1 MKSDSK
7 ENFKRTVFVFTPRI
21 DADNPLFGHSIE
33 WVKELGKQAKIVNVY
48 AVHLGTLPPFEIQNI
63 RFREIG
69 GGNLKNRI
77 KAIGNLVKTCIQIIL
92 TEADNKL
99 VMYHMIKE
107 PAVILG
113 PFFKI
118 FGIRQILWYSHSKS
132 TLPLRIA
139 LRWVNQVY
147 SPTSV
152 SFPFKSNK
160 ILVTGHGISPS
171 KFLIS
176 DSAGQ
181 RVHSVLSVGR
191 ISRIK
196 NFEKIIEAISG
207 TSLTLEIVGPI
218 FDTTYRDELIERAQ
232 EEGVALQI
240 RGEISYELM
249 PSVFN
254 KVEIYFMGSPMTL
267 DKAAVQAAMCG
278 CFVVSEE
285 REALESVGMANFW
298 RNLGFS
304 EIPSLT
310 EQIGE
315 ILKLSRKKLETYR
328 EDVSAYSKEH
338 NSLDALIRLILD
350 QNA

>member
-7 ENFKRTVFVFTPRI
+7 KNFKKTVFVFTPRI
-21 DADNPLFGHSIE
+21 DTGNPLFGHSIE
-33 WVKELGKQAKIVNVY
+33 WVKELGKQAKMVNVY
-48 AVHLGTLPPFEIQNI
+48 AVHFGTLPSFEIQNI

-69 GGNLKNRI
+69 GGNLLNRI
-77 KAIGNLVKTCIQIIL
+77 KAIGMLLKICIQIIL
-92 TEADNKL
+92 TKTDNKL

-113 PFFKI
+113 PFLKI

-147 SPTSV
+147 SPTIV
-152 SFPFKSNK
+152 SFPLKSNK
-160 ILVTGHGISPS
+160 VLATGHGISSS

-176 DSAGQ
+176 DNAGQ

-191 ISRIK
+191 ISRVK

-207 TSLTLEIVGPI
+207 TSLTLEIVGPT
-218 FDTTYRDELIERAQ
+218 FDTTYRDELIKKAQ
-232 EEGVALQI
+232 EKGVALQT
-240 RGEISYELM
+240 RGEIPYEAM

-254 KVEIYFMGSPMTL
+254 KAEIYFMGSPKTL

-285 REALESVGMANFW
+285 REALESMGMANFW
-298 RNLGFS
+298 HRLGFS
-304 EIPSLT
+304 EIPSLKV
-310 EQIGE
+310 QIGE
-315 ILKLSRKKLETYR
+315 ILKLSGGELQTYR
-328 EDVSAYSKEH
+328 KDISRYSKEH
-338 NSLDALIRLILD
+338 NSLDTLIGLILG
-350 QNA
+350 

>member
-7 ENFKRTVFVFTPRI
+7 ENLKRTVFVFTPRI
-21 DADNPLFGHSIE
+21 DTGNPLFGHSIE
-33 WVKELGKQAKIVNVY
+33 WIKELGKQAKIVNVY
-48 AVHLGTLPPFEIQNI
+48 AVHLGTLPSFEIQNI

-69 GGNLKNRI
+69 GGNLINRI
-77 KAIGNLVKTCIQIIL
+77 KAIGMLVTICIQIIF
-92 TEADNKL
+92 TKPDNKL

-160 ILVTGHGISPS
+160 VLVTGHGISSS
-171 KFLIS
+171 KFLMS

-232 EEGVALQI
+232 EKGVALQT
-240 RGEISYELM
+240 RGEIPYELM

-254 KVEIYFMGSPMTL
+254 KAEIYFMGSPMTL

-298 RNLGFS
+298 RHLGFS
-304 EIPSLT
+304 EIPSLK
-310 EQIGE
+310 EQISE
-315 ILKLSRKKLETYR
+315 ILKLSARESRIYRK
-328 EDVSAYSKEH
+328 DISAYAKHH
-338 NSLDALIRLILD
+338 NSLDALMSLILE
-350 QNA
+350 